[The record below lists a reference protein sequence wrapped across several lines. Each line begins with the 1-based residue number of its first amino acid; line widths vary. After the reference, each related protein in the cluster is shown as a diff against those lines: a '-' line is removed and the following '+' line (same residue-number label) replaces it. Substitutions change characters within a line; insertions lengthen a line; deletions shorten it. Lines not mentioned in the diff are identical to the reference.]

1 MNIYPFDEQLIEV
14 QFNARPGAETPLVV
28 AHRLRKPTLQ
38 ELLEREQGVSLEIH
52 EVSNR
57 EDTIVSD
64 DEGANC
70 RLWDKLILQAR
81 GYRGMADWTPL
92 DDNQKAEMR
101 PGHKSTAIR
110 GMYAGTASVANDDD
124 DGVSL
129 SGDTWAIRHVIGA
142 DAENPQYE
150 ILHVL
155 REPTEGERSKFKRAA
170 SSAHIVRGGKKSRTK
185 IVTSLK
191 AFVELYDAL
200 VIDITGGTVAGQYLS
215 HDNRAQFL
223 AAIDPTW
230 KRLVVQTLLNAIEA
244 ALLD

>member
-1 MNIYPFDEQLIEV
+1 MNIYPFDEQSIEV
-14 QFNARPGAETPLVV
+14 QFNARPGAETPHVV

-70 RLWDKLILQAR
+70 RLWDKLILEAR
-81 GYRGMADWTPL
+81 GYRGMDGWTPVT
-92 DDNQKAEMR
+92 DEMKAAMR
-101 PGHKSTAIR
+101 AGHKTTAIR
-110 GMYAGTASVANDDD
+110 GMYAGTASVANDEDG
-124 DGVSL
+124 GVSL
-129 SGDTWAIRHVIGA
+129 GGDDWTIRQAIGA
-142 DAENPQYE
+142 DTENPQFE
-150 ILHVL
+150 ILHIL

-170 SSAHIVRGGKKSRTK
+170 SSAHIVRGAKKSRTK
-185 IVTSLK
+185 IVTSLR

-200 VIDITGGTVAGQYLS
+200 VIDITGGTVNGQYLS

-223 AAIDPTW
+223 AAVDPTW
-230 KRLVVQTLLNAIEA
+230 KRLIVQTLLNAIEA

>member
-1 MNIYPFDEQLIEV
+1 MNIYPFDESTIEV
-14 QFNARPGAETPLVV
+14 QFNARPGADTPHVV

-38 ELLEREQGVSLEIH
+38 ELLEREQAVSLEIH

-70 RLWDKLILQAR
+70 RLWDKLILEVQ
-81 GYRGMADWTPL
+81 GYRGMADWTPVN
-92 DDNQKAEMR
+92 DEMKAQMR
-101 PGHKSTAIR
+101 AGHKTTAIR
-110 GMYAGTASVANDDD
+110 GMYAGTATVANDDG

-129 SGDTWAIRHVIGA
+129 GGDDWTIKQAIGS
-142 DAENPQYE
+142 DTENPQYE
-150 ILHVL
+150 VLHIL
-155 REPTEGERSKFKRAA
+155 REPTEGERGKFKRAA
-170 SSAHIVRGGKKSRTK
+170 SSAHIVRGAKKSRTK

-200 VIDITGGTVAGQYLS
+200 IIDIVGGTVNGQYLS
-215 HDNRAQFL
+215 HDNRSQFL
-223 AAIDPTW
+223 AAVDPTW